1 MRNNDLTG
9 KKFGRLT
16 VIKRDEDR
24 IQPSGQHKARWLCKC
39 DCGNPNLI
47 SVDGYNLKSGHT
59 KSCGCF
65 NSECASKRHKQ
76 YNTYDLSGEY
86 GIGYTNKGEEFY
98 FDLEDYDKVSQCSWS
113 ENDNGYIITYT
124 INRKKAIRLHR
135 YIMNLETCSYPI
147 IDHKNNKKFDNRKD
161 NLRIANQ
168 QTNQINRK
176 ENKNNKSGIKGVS
189 LDKRNNKYYA
199 RIMINGKNIFLGYF
213 ENKEEAKEAR
223 DKAEQNYFGE
233 FAYKGEGV

>member
-1 MRNNDLTG
+1 M
-9 KKFGRLT
+9 
-16 VIKRDEDR
+16 
-24 IQPSGQHKARWLCKC
+24 
-39 DCGNPNLI
+39 
-47 SVDGYNLKSGHT
+47 NLK
-59 KSCGCF
+59 
-65 NSECASKRHKQ
+65 KRNK
-76 YNTYDLSGEY
+76 YIIKDDYV
-86 GIGYTNKGEEFY
+86 IGFTNNTNKEFY

-147 IDHKNNKKFDNRKD
+147 IDHKNNKKFDNRKN